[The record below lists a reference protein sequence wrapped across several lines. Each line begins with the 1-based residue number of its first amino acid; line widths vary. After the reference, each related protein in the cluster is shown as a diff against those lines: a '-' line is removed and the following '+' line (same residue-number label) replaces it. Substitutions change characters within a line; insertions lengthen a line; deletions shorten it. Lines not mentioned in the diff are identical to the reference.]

1 MEKYKI
7 FIKRSAGKE
16 LDKIGGKDHQRIIEK
31 IRSLA
36 IDPRPVGV
44 KKLSGEEK
52 YRVRQGDYRIL
63 YKIEEKIITVTV
75 VRIAHR
81 KDVYRI
87 KP

>member
-1 MEKYKI
+1 MENYKI

-16 LDKIGGKDHQRIIEK
+16 LEKTRGKDGQKIIEK

-36 IDPRPVGV
+36 TNPRPVGV

-63 YKIEEKIITVTV
+63 YKIEEEIITVTV

-81 KDVYRI
+81 KDVYRY
-87 KP
+87 

>member
-1 MEKYKI
+1 MGNYKI

-16 LDKIGGKDHQRIIEK
+16 LEKIGGKDQQRIIQK
-31 IRSLA
+31 VRSLA

-52 YRVRQGDYRIL
+52 YRIRQGDYRIL
-63 YKIEEKIITVTV
+63 YKIEDEIITVTV

-81 KDVYRI
+81 KDAYRY
-87 KP
+87 

>member
-16 LDKIGGKDHQRIIEK
+16 LNKIRGQDHEK
-31 IRSLA
+31 IIQKIQGLA
-36 IDPRPVGV
+36 NDPRPNGV

-63 YKIEEKIITVTV
+63 YKIVEEIITITV

-81 KDVYRI
+81 KDVYRL
-87 KP
+87 